1 MFSVTLCSLYGHAFT
16 SDSRASSLTVAAI
29 GDNVP
34 AIMRTYQVPVIPV
47 PRTPSFCRLALAA
60 LVAAIVFGAASPALA
75 DGPRA
80 AATRK
85 KTLIESI
92 HFGSYYVP
100 QVVAAGRNVIVFWR
114 GPDQSGTQRTYA
126 ISKNGGKTFGEAKSI
141 RIPVLFQLVAIAGD
155 SAGNV
160 YFAGT
165 TGFANQIALVRS
177 DSQIRNFTTGTIIDS
192 DRNVV
197 GIELAATPAGHL
209 YLAYQTAFAVPLMG
223 GGTTTAEQVNWSVS
237 TDLGSSFAEFVK
249 TNSRPTFESDS
260 APSMYAA
267 VDGSV
272 WLFRIQV
279 ATQERALTGDA
290 YTGGLVLATRVDIPS
305 DPVVIARSEIPAG
318 APSSVRGFVSADGQL
333 CVSWAE
339 TSNASGSPVQ
349 SVFFT
354 RTPIGTPSVAPTSPI
369 ARVGTPHVHHLART
383 TSGQVILL
391 LHGAGLDSDEPEPNI
406 IGLASLDDGATFG
419 DISKITG
426 YPPVTSLETATD
438 GSKVYGTWTDTRI
451 VRFANLVPKD
461 PK

>member
-1 MFSVTLCSLYGHAFT
+1 
-16 SDSRASSLTVAAI
+16 
-29 GDNVP
+29 
-34 AIMRTYQVPVIPV
+34 MRTHQEPVIPV
-47 PRTPSFCRLALAA
+47 PNTSSLGRLVLAA
-60 LVAAIVFGAASPALA
+60 VVSLLVLSTATPALA

-114 GPDQSGTQRTYA
+114 GPDQSGTQRMYA
-126 ISKNGGKTFGEAKSI
+126 ISKNGGKSFGEPKSI

-177 DSQIRNFTTGTIIDS
+177 DSEIRNFTTGTIIDS

-197 GIELAATPAGHL
+197 GIDLATTPAGHV

-237 TDLGSSFAEFVK
+237 TDLGVSFAEFVK

-260 APSMYAA
+260 SPSLHAA
-267 VDGSV
+267 IDGSV
-272 WLFRIQV
+272 WLFRVQV

-290 YTGGLVLATRVDIPS
+290 YTGGLVLATRIDVPS
-305 DPVVIARSEIPAG
+305 DPVVIARSETPAG
-318 APSSVRGFVSADGQL
+318 APSAVRGYVSGDGQL

-339 TSNASGSPVQ
+339 TSNATGSPVQ

-354 RTPIGTPSVAPTSPI
+354 RTPIGTPSVAPTAPI
-369 ARVGTPHVHHLART
+369 AQVGTPHVHHLART

-391 LHGAGLDSDEPEPNI
+391 LHGAGLDSEQPEPNI
-406 IGLASLDDGATFG
+406 IGLASRDDGLTFG
-419 DISKITG
+419 DVSQITG

-438 GSKVYGTWTDTRI
+438 GSKVFGAWTDTRI
-451 VRFANLVPKD
+451 VRFATLVPKD

>member
-1 MFSVTLCSLYGHAFT
+1 MVTVLILS
-16 SDSRASSLTVAAI
+16 VAA
-29 GDNVP
+29 
-34 AIMRTYQVPVIPV
+34 
-47 PRTPSFCRLALAA
+47 
-60 LVAAIVFGAASPALA
+60 PALA

-85 KTLIESI
+85 KTLIESV

-197 GIELAATPAGHL
+197 GIELATTPAGHL

-237 TDLGSSFAEFVK
+237 TDLGVSFAEFVK

-272 WLFRIQV
+272 WLFRVQV

-290 YTGGLVLATRVDIPS
+290 YTGGLVLATRVDLPS
-305 DPVVIARSEIPAG
+305 DPVVIARSETPAG
-318 APSSVRGFVSADGQL
+318 APSAVRGYVSADGQL
-333 CVSWAE
+333 CISWAE
-339 TSNASGSPVQ
+339 TSSASGVPVQ

-354 RTPIGTPSVAPTSPI
+354 RHRLVVLEELHGLIRHYAEDVVSLYADLVWVIVGDDHHVFRVDLAEHAYIASEAAQIAPASDVQAVGAFVATVQVHEVLVDTDVAANPLSNVARMAVHKVFTALGMPTIFQHFVGDNRTVFCQRQI
-369 ARVGTPHVHHLART
+369 APFEEAH
-383 TSGQVILL
+383 QVI
-391 LHGAGLDSDEPEPNI
+391 D
-406 IGLASLDDGATFG
+406 
-419 DISKITG
+419 
-426 YPPVTSLETATD
+426 
-438 GSKVYGTWTDTRI
+438 
-451 VRFANLVPKD
+451 
-461 PK
+461 